1 MDGRHAARRGAQGMG
16 RSPHHAPQGI
26 QVGREQCGRDHARHG
41 TEEDGSPA
49 TRARRTADR
58 RTAARLL
65 GHELEAWL
73 ICSATLGLRPEEA
86 LGLEWSDIDLRG
98 GLVRIRRGVQWV
110 SGHEVVV
117 EPKTDL
123 SARELVLPGSRCFV
137 CG

>member
-1 MDGRHAARRGAQGMG
+1 MLLSVFHDEVWLPSCANLRECTMVGYMRARGDAISWTLSAGLRSIRSPRHDRDVDGRHAARSGAQGMG

-65 GHELEAWL
+65 G
-73 ICSATLGLRPEEA
+73 T
-86 LGLEWSDIDLRG
+86 
-98 GLVRIRRGVQWV
+98 
-110 SGHEVVV
+110 
-117 EPKTDL
+117 
-123 SARELVLPGSRCFV
+123 
-137 CG
+137 